1 MTPAV
6 GNVTALASTQGFT
19 TNPLGGPWQIADAVA
34 FHTSA
39 AEVSSDLAAMKTRL
53 GQPESQQCVTRFWS
67 AALRSKLPRGST
79 VTMTVTPRA
88 VPTLPGRATGWA
100 MQMSGTEVLGQNTV
114 PLRFQ
119 ITSFADGRAQVFFVV
134 WSDAAALPGNLAK
147 KLLLTLAARAEK
159 LAVPGA

>member
-1 MTPAV
+1 
-6 GNVTALASTQGFT
+6 
-19 TNPLGGPWQIADAVA
+19 
-34 FHTSA
+34 
-39 AEVSSDLAAMKTRL
+39 
-53 GQPESQQCVTRFWS
+53 
-67 AALRSKLPRGST
+67 
-79 VTMTVTPRA
+79 
-88 VPTLPGRATGWA
+88 